1 MLVGKEFSKK
11 CERLLIESEKIFRE
25 NEKAHVSVEELN
37 KILNLDRVEIKNLFQ
52 YLSELN
58 YIIIESIGGSYLYG
72 SISLSEK
79 GLSKIESIKKKSN

>member
-11 CERLLIESEKIFRE
+11 CERILIESEKIFRQSE
-25 NEKAHVSVEELN
+25 NEHVSVEELN
-37 KILNLDRVEIKNLFQ
+37 EILNFDRVEIKNLFQ

-58 YIIIESIGGSYLYG
+58 YIIIESIGGPYLYG

-79 GLSKIESIKKKSN
+79 GLSKIESIKKKSL